1 MPILEAGL
9 DEVGRGSWAG
19 PLCICVA
26 VFPPKTPRIDGVKDS
41 KKLSARKREEL
52 VEPILASAC
61 FVGFGWASPQ
71 YIDKHGL
78 TTAWHAAALDALEH
92 APEGAH
98 LVVDGRDEVKG
109 YDGMQ
114 SAMEKADDLYYPV
127 SAASILAKV
136 ARDMDMVR
144 MDQHYPGYLWNQN
157 SGYGTKDHKEA
168 IFKLGLTP
176 YHRRS
181 FLKKVMAKSRMTKA
195 GL

>member
-1 MPILEAGL
+1 MTAGL

-26 VFPPKTPRIDGVKDS
+26 AFAPKTPRVDGVKDS

-52 VEPILASAC
+52 VEPILKSAY
-61 FVGFGWASPQ
+61 FVGFGWASPG
-71 YIDKHGL
+71 YIDEHGL
-78 TTAWHAAALDALEH
+78 TAAWHAAALDALEH
-92 APEGAH
+92 APKDIH
-98 LVVDGRDEVKG
+98 LIVDGRDEVKG

-144 MDQHYPGYLWNQN
+144 MDQHYSGYFWNQN
-157 SGYGTKDHKEA
+157 SGYGTKQHKEA
-168 IFKLGLTP
+168 LFTLGPTP
-176 YHRRS
+176 YHRMS
-181 FLKKVMAKSRMTKA
+181 FLKKVYAKA
-195 GL
+195 GVTPPSMQ

>member
-1 MPILEAGL
+1 MTAGL

-26 VFPPKTPRIDGVKDS
+26 VFAPKTPRVDGVKDS
-41 KKLSARKREEL
+41 KKLTPRKREEL
-52 VEPILASAC
+52 VEPILKSAL
-61 FVGFGWASPQ
+61 FVGFGWASPG
-71 YIDKHGL
+71 YIDKHGM
-78 TTAWHAAALDALEH
+78 TAAWHAAALDALEH
-92 APEGAH
+92 APKDIH

-157 SGYGTKDHKEA
+157 SGYGTKDHKKA
-168 IFKLGLTP
+168 IFDLGPTP
-176 YHRRS
+176 YHRMS
-181 FLKKVMAKSRMTKA
+181 FLKKVMAKSRLTRASM
-195 GL
+195 L